1 MSVPAKRSDASGRPT
16 MAMVAELAGVSK
28 ITVSRALN
36 GSALVRPEVR
46 EKIASVAREV
56 GYRMNSAARSLRT
69 RRSQT
74 IAMVIER
81 LVAGDRPISDPLLL
95 SMIGGL
101 LESLTPAGYAMLLTT
116 SDHYLDHNAIDAD
129 GIVMLGQGIKGE
141 RVKPIASSGLPL
153 VIWGAVSAANGLP
166 VIGSDNR
173 EGGRLAAA
181 HLVERGR
188 QRLLFL
194 GDPLHPEVGERQ
206 EGVRDVVAA
215 TTAAL
220 VGSIACEF
228 SRAAG
233 AAAVQQA
240 LDDGLAFDAI
250 IAASDF
256 IAAGAC
262 DALIDRNIRV
272 PDEIAI
278 TGFDDIAVAASNRPP
293 LTTVRQDWSAAGR
306 LLGKTILQLVA
317 GEETICST
325 TVLPVELIVRQSS

>member
-1 MSVPAKRSDASGRPT
+1 MNVPPKRNDASGRPT

-36 GSALVRPEVR
+36 GSSLVRPEVR

-240 LDDGLAFDAI
+240 LDEGLAFDAI

-262 DALIDRNIRV
+262 DALIDRNIKV
-272 PDEIAI
+272 PDEVAI
-278 TGFDDIAVAASNRPP
+278 TGFDDIAVATSNRPP

-306 LLGKTILQLVA
+306 LLGETILQLVA
-317 GEETICST
+317 GEEMISST

>member
-1 MSVPAKRSDASGRPT
+1 MNTPPQKGDTPGRPT
-16 MAMVAELAGVSK
+16 MAMVAEMAGVSK
-28 ITVSRALN
+28 ITVSRALS
-36 GSALVRPEVR
+36 GSALVRPELR
-46 EKIASVAREV
+46 EKIVKVAREA

-141 RVKPIASSGLPL
+141 RVKPIAGSGLPL
-153 VIWGAVSAANGLP
+153 VIWGAVTAANGLT

-173 EGGRLAAA
+173 EGGRLAAG

-188 QRLLFL
+188 RRLLFL
-194 GDPLHPEVGERQ
+194 GDPLHPEVGERL

-220 VGSIACEF
+220 VGSVACEF

-233 AAAVQQA
+233 AVAVQQA
-240 LDDGLAFDAI
+240 LDDGLDFDAV

-272 PDEIAI
+272 PEDIAI
-278 TGFDDIAVAASNRPP
+278 TGFDDIAVATSNRPP
-293 LTTVRQDWSAAGR
+293 LTTIRQDWSAAGR
-306 LLGKTILQLVA
+306 LLGETILQMVA
-317 GEETICST
+317 GEETVSLS